1 MAQCAKSQGL
11 GDRVPIFKNAPFLFP
26 RWARLSLRRALP
38 APDASMV
45 CCRPAATVVFPFAC
59 PSSAADIRL
68 PFALVAQRFS
78 KRSVLEEFLPYGRD
92 ISGCCILRKRCFQV
106 ASRFRGLPL
115 ESSRELAVTQTRQ
128 SSAKSAWALVS
139 TVAFAFLLHS
149 PVGIGPFVPDW
160 FPAPAYATAFR
171 ATCCCLACSARILS
185 CTLCCGL

>member
-1 MAQCAKSQGL
+1 MGSLVSAQSPPGTRRQHG
-11 GDRVPIFKNAPFLFP
+11 V
-26 RWARLSLRRALP
+26 LSAGGHRCLP
-38 APDASMV
+38 V
-45 CCRPAATVVFPFAC
+45 
-59 PSSAADIRL
+59 RL
-68 PFALVAQRFS
+68 PILCRGHQASIRTRCSAFS